1 MSDTNDNPANEYQS
15 RQDAWQAIADQFAN
29 RDSQFSTARGVLFLL
44 GGLLVY
50 LVAEDI
56 APGLLLVGLGVV
68 FGVIVVLHE
77 ITVRRMKRAQQGVDY
92 YKTCLQRLRGD
103 WQHVGVHGDRY
114 QDPAHAYSGD
124 LDVFG
129 RGSLFQL
136 LCQARTRLGE
146 DTLADWLK
154 GPGTVEDTERRQA
167 AVRELANNVDLREE
181 LALLTAECHDDLDQ
195 NGLRS
200 WAAEPSHD
208 IGQGARIGAF
218 VFGGLAAV
226 VLIAWLGGLVPFTVL
241 LALILLE
248 LPFLALFRHQIKDV
262 AAHIDRA
269 GSGLAILSQV
279 LGVLERQE
287 FQDAHLAEL
296 RSKLEVEGH
305 RPSEQIAALH
315 VSIRRLNNSL
325 RNQFFVPFAILFCLH
340 IHIVH
345 AIERWRRVVG
355 PHIDDWLHAV
365 GELEALSSLAGYT
378 YEQVDNVFPELTHE
392 LKLEAEGLGHPLLPA
407 DQCIRNDFSIGGDL
421 RLVLISGSNM
431 SGKST
436 LLRTIGT
443 NAVLALAGA
452 PVRATSMSLSP
463 LKLGSAMRISDSL
476 QDGKSLF
483 YAVIGRLKS
492 VVNLADGDPPLFFLL
507 DEILQ
512 GTNSHDRRVGAE
524 GVIRSLVEHG
534 AIGLVTT
541 HDLALTDIVE
551 SLGNRARNVHFEDHL
566 VDGKM
571 TSDYKLRDGVVQK
584 SNALELMRMMG
595 LDV

>member
-1 MSDTNDNPANEYQS
+1 MSERNAAPAAEYRS
-15 RQDAWQAIADQFAN
+15 RQDAWQNIADQFAG
-29 RDSQFSTARGVLFLL
+29 RDAQFSTARGILFLIA
-44 GGLLVY
+44 LLVLY
-50 LVAEDI
+50 LAVQRTVS
-56 APGLLLVGLGVV
+56 GWWLVGLLGV
-68 FGVIVVLHE
+68 FVVLAVIHE
-77 ITVRRMKRAQQGVDY
+77 FTVRRMKQARQAVDY
-92 YKTCLQRLRGD
+92 YKNCTRRLNGD
-103 WQHVGVHGDRY
+103 WLHVGIHGDRY
-114 QDPAHAYSGD
+114 LDPSHPYSGD

-146 DTLADWLK
+146 DTLADWLMR
-154 GPGTVEDTERRQA
+154 PNDVATLQSRQA
-167 AVRELANNVDLREE
+167 GVRELKANVDVREE
-181 LALLTAECHDDLDQ
+181 LSLLTAECHDELNQ
-195 NGLRS
+195 NELRD

-208 IGQGARIGAF
+208 IGHGARIAASAF
-218 VFGGLAAV
+218 GVLAGV
-226 VLIAWLGGLVPFTVL
+226 VLIAWLAGLVPFTFL
-241 LALILLE
+241 LGLILLE

-262 AAHIDRA
+262 ALRIDQA
-269 GSGLAILSQV
+269 GSGLAILAQV
-279 LGVLERQE
+279 LDVLERQQFE
-287 FQDAHLAEL
+287 HAHLRQL
-296 RSKLEVEGH
+296 RSKLDVDGVQ
-305 RPSEQIAALH
+305 PSQQIARLH
-315 VSIRRLNNSL
+315 VHIRRLNNSM

-340 IHIVH
+340 VHIIH
-345 AIERWRRVVG
+345 AIERWREVVG
-355 PHIDDWLHAV
+355 PHIDDWLNAV
-365 GELEALSSLAGYT
+365 GELEALSSLAGYA
-378 YEQVDNVFPELTHE
+378 YEQEDNVFPVLCDD
-392 LKLEAEGLGHPLLPA
+392 LKLEAVGLGHPLLSA
-407 DQCIRNDFSIGGDL
+407 DQCVRNDFSIGDEL

-443 NAVLALAGA
+443 NTVLALAGA
-452 PVRATSMSLSP
+452 PVRATSMTLSP
-463 LKLGSAMRISDSL
+463 VQIGSAMRISDSL

-492 VVNLADGDPPLFFLL
+492 VVELADGQPPLFFLL

-541 HDLALTDIVE
+541 HDLALTDIVD
-551 SLGNRARNVHFEDHL
+551 SLGQRARNVHFEDHL

-571 TSDYKLRDGVVQK
+571 TFDYTLREGVVQK